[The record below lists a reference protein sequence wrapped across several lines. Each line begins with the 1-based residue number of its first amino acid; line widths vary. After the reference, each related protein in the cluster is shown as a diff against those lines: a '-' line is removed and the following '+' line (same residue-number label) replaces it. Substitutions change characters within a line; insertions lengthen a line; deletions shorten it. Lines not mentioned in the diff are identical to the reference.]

1 VPTPDE
7 YREMAVQ
14 DFQTDGEIK
23 VAGDPVY
30 QTNGE
35 TVSVVPAA
43 GGAWVQ
49 AWVWVDNDR
58 FDNGEG
64 DR

>member
-1 VPTPDE
+1 
-7 YREMAVQ
+7 MAVQ
-14 DFQTDGEIK
+14 DFQTAGEIRIDT
-23 VAGDPVY
+23 DPPL
-30 QTNGE
+30 
-35 TVSVVPAA
+35 VSREA